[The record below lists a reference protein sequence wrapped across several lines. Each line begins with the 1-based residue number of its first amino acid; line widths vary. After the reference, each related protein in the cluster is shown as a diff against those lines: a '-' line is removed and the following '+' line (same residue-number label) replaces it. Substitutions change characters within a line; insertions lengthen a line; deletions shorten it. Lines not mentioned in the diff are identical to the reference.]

1 MPATL
6 VAKLNP
12 QDNLE
17 EWQAHQ
23 RHGLGGNDA
32 GAVLGIHP
40 FMSAA
45 DVYNSKLG
53 ILPPVAVTPMMRRG
67 VKLEAVAADEYSEA
81 TGIELVRGTSE
92 LPEGILADSERPWL
106 IGNFDRVVKGQ
117 RYIAEIKVVGLRA
130 WAEMKAQGVRK
141 YVWVQGQHYLGI
153 SGYDRVLFIIFNAE
167 QWDFL
172 GREQGGIWVERDDE
186 FIDQERELL
195 TEFWEHNVKAG
206 VAPAEP
212 VDLDA
217 EAIPAVPVSEIVTMD
232 SPEWAEAALLLKEA
246 KDIIAGGKELEEKAQ
261 AQLKQMMTEANA
273 GVATGGCLKSL
284 HWKPSKPRETWDG
297 KAMAAALTKL
307 GQDVRP
313 FKKTGNPSRPF
324 KPYFTKEAYVG

>member
-12 QDNLE
+12 QDDLE
-17 EWQAHQ
+17 EWQAQQ

-40 FMSAA
+40 FMTAA
-45 DVYNSKLG
+45 EVYNSKLG
-53 ILPPVAVTPMMRRG
+53 LLPPVATTPQMRRG
-67 VKLEAVAADEYSEA
+67 VKLEAVAADEYTEA
-81 TGIELVRGTSE
+81 TGLELVRGTSD

-117 RYIAEIKVVGLRA
+117 RDIAEIKVVGLRA
-130 WAEMKAQGVRK
+130 YAEMKAQGVRK

-186 FIDQERELL
+186 FIAQERDLL
-195 TEFWEHNVKAG
+195 TEFWLNNVTAK

-217 EAIPAVPVSEIVTMD
+217 ETIPVVPASEIVTMD
-232 SPEWAEAALLLKEA
+232 SPEWAEAAQLLKEA
-246 KDIIAGGKELEEKAQ
+246 KDIIAGGEELEERAK
-261 AQLKQMMTEANA
+261 AQLKKMMTEARA
-273 GVATGGCLKSL
+273 TVATGGCLKSV
-284 HWKPSKPRETWDG
+284 HWKTSSGRTTWDG
-297 KAMAAALTKL
+297 KGMAALLTKL
-307 GQDVRP
+307 GEDVRP

-324 KPYFTKEAYVG
+324 KPYFQKEVQFA

>member
-17 EWQAHQ
+17 EWQAQQ

-53 ILPPVAVTPMMRRG
+53 LLPPVAATPMMRRG

-92 LPEGILADSERPWL
+92 LPEGILADSDRPWL
-106 IGNFDRVVKGQ
+106 IGNFDRVVKG
-117 RYIAEIKVVGLRA
+117 RRDIAEVKVVGLRA

-172 GREQGGIWVERDDE
+172 GRAQGGIWVERDDE
-186 FIDQERELL
+186 FIAQERELL
-195 TEFWEHNVKAG
+195 TEFWQDHVKAG

-217 EAIPAVPVSEIVTMD
+217 EAIPVVPASEIVTMD
-232 SPEWAEAALLLKEA
+232 SPEWIEAAQLLKEA
-246 KDIIAGGKELEEKAQ
+246 KGIIAGGKELEEKAQ

-313 FKKTGNPSRPF
+313 FKKTGKASRPF
-324 KPYFTKEAYVG
+324 KPYFTKEVYIG

>member
-12 QDNLE
+12 QDDLE
-17 EWQAHQ
+17 AWQAEQ

-40 FMSAA
+40 FMTPA

-53 ILPPVAVTPMMRRG
+53 LLPPVVATPMMRRG
-67 VKLEAVAADEYSEA
+67 VKLEAVAADEYMEA
-81 TGIELVRGTSE
+81 TGIELVRGTE
-92 LPEGILADSERPWL
+92 DLPEGILADSERPWL

-117 RYIAEIKVVGLRA
+117 RDIAEIKVVGLRA
-130 WAEMKAQGVRK
+130 YAEMKAKGVRQ

-153 SGYDRVLFIIFNAE
+153 SGYDRVVFIIFSPE

-172 GREQGGIWVERDDE
+172 GREQGGIWIERDEE
-186 FIDQERELL
+186 FIAQERELL
-195 TEFWEHNVKAG
+195 GEFWENNVKAG

-212 VDLDA
+212 VDFDA
-217 EAIPAVPVSEIVTMD
+217 ETVPVVPASEIVTMD

-246 KDIIAGGKELEEKAQ
+246 KDIIAGGEELEERAQ
-261 AQLKQMMTEANA
+261 AQLKAMMSRANA
-273 GVATGGCLKSL
+273 TVATGGCLKSL
-284 HWKPSKPRETWDG
+284 HWKPSKARETWDG
-297 KAMAAALTKL
+297 KAMAAKLTAL

-324 KPYFTKEAYVG
+324 KPYFVKEVFVD